1 MKTLLAAAVALS
13 LIIPP
18 LGGGSAGGG
27 APRPLTAS
35 QILDQMTPEERVG
48 QLILVTFRGSAPRES
63 DPIYELIREGH
74 IAGVVLRARND
85 NFVDSP
91 NTLEAARSLISSLQ
105 SAAYSTSLEPA
116 TPETGAG
123 STRTPVY
130 VPLFI
135 AVSQEGDGS
144 PSSEILSGLTDI
156 PSEMAI
162 GATWDPS
169 LAYAVGQV
177 LGRELEA
184 LGINMLLGP
193 SLDVIEDPR
202 PEGPGDL
209 GVRTFGGDPYWVSLM
224 GQAYIAGVHD
234 GSNGH
239 IAVVAKHFPGH
250 GGSDRPLEEEV
261 ATVRKSLEDLQRI
274 ELAPFFAV
282 TDGSPGSDPG
292 ITDALLRAH
301 IRYQGFQGNIRATT
315 RPVSLDP
322 QAFEDIMALE
332 PLATW
337 RATGGV
343 TISDSLGSRAIRRFY
358 DPREEVF
365 RGHLVARDAFLAGN
379 DLLLLSGFQSTGD
392 PDEATTIRATLAF
405 FADKYREDSL
415 FAERVDSAVE
425 RILEMKLRLY
435 GAEFNVADV
444 LPEEGDLARIGLGE
458 SVVDQV
464 ALSAATLITPTREE
478 VDERLGS
485 PPRLG
490 ERIVFITDVR
500 LASQCTACQMIQTLP
515 VDALESAVLR
525 LYGPSVGG
533 EVGGWNLA
541 SYTMADL
548 ATYLGEAAPAS
559 LGLALAPPETL
570 DEALSSASWLVFSV
584 LGSSEQVFGSDALK
598 LLLDRRPDLAQ
609 RARLVVFAFGV
620 PYDLDATDLSK
631 VDVYYG
637 LYSKSPSFVEVA
649 ARLLFRELTPVGA
662 SPVSVPGTGYDL
674 IEITSPDPA
683 QVIPISARPALDPGT
698 PETEEAGYTVGDL
711 VYLET
716 GEVLDH
722 NQHAVPD
729 GTVVEFNLTFEGE
742 GLTPMVLRAT
752 TVDGVAAVEFPLERF
767 GLLVISATSDPA
779 RTSEIL
785 QLNVQEGIPAFVT
798 VIAPTPMPTE
808 AVLASPT
815 PSAQA
820 PAPEGENEPG
830 GGQPG
835 HNLGLADLG
844 LGLLAGAGVI
854 AAGNVR
860 DRERGAPADAR
871 RRRLLLTA
879 IGGLLVYNYLAFG
892 LPGAGAFVGAL
903 GWLAAPLAAAA
914 GGAAGLGASRRW
926 PRAKRLG

>member
-27 APRPLTAS
+27 SPRPLTAS

-105 SAAYSTSLEPA
+105 SAAYTASLEPA

-123 STRTPVY
+123 SPRTPVY

-209 GVRTFGGDPYWVSLM
+209 GVRTFGGDPAWVSRM

-234 GSNGH
+234 GSNGR

-301 IRYQGFQGNIRATT
+301 IRYQGFPGNIRATP

-322 QAFEDIMALE
+322 QAFEDIMAIE

-337 RATGGV
+337 RATGGG

-365 RGHLVARDAFLAGN
+365 RGHLVARGAFLAGN
-379 DLLLLSGFQSTGD
+379 
-392 PDEATTIRATLAF
+392 
-405 FADKYREDSL
+405 
-415 FAERVDSAVE
+415 
-425 RILEMKLRLY
+425 
-435 GAEFNVADV
+435 
-444 LPEEGDLARIGLGE
+444 
-458 SVVDQV
+458 
-464 ALSAATLITPTREE
+464 
-478 VDERLGS
+478 
-485 PPRLG
+485 
-490 ERIVFITDVR
+490 
-500 LASQCTACQMIQTLP
+500 
-515 VDALESAVLR
+515 
-525 LYGPSVGG
+525 
-533 EVGGWNLA
+533 
-541 SYTMADL
+541 
-548 ATYLGEAAPAS
+548 
-559 LGLALAPPETL
+559 
-570 DEALSSASWLVFSV
+570 
-584 LGSSEQVFGSDALK
+584 
-598 LLLDRRPDLAQ
+598 
-609 RARLVVFAFGV
+609 
-620 PYDLDATDLSK
+620 
-631 VDVYYG
+631 
-637 LYSKSPSFVEVA
+637 
-649 ARLLFRELTPVGA
+649 
-662 SPVSVPGTGYDL
+662 
-674 IEITSPDPA
+674 
-683 QVIPISARPALDPGT
+683 
-698 PETEEAGYTVGDL
+698 
-711 VYLET
+711 
-716 GEVLDH
+716 H
-722 NQHAVPD
+722 
-729 GTVVEFNLTFEGE
+729 
-742 GLTPMVLRAT
+742 
-752 TVDGVAAVEFPLERF
+752 
-767 GLLVISATSDPA
+767 
-779 RTSEIL
+779 
-785 QLNVQEGIPAFVT
+785 
-798 VIAPTPMPTE
+798 
-808 AVLASPT
+808 
-815 PSAQA
+815 
-820 PAPEGENEPG
+820 
-830 GGQPG
+830 
-835 HNLGLADLG
+835 
-844 LGLLAGAGVI
+844 
-854 AAGNVR
+854 
-860 DRERGAPADAR
+860 
-871 RRRLLLTA
+871 
-879 IGGLLVYNYLAFG
+879 
-892 LPGAGAFVGAL
+892 
-903 GWLAAPLAAAA
+903 
-914 GGAAGLGASRRW
+914 
-926 PRAKRLG
+926 